1 MDIHTQIKNLVQ
13 DDFYCLK
20 NIPYTLRL
28 TVVSEWL
35 ESGRD
40 PEVTLQVY
48 EVSSFTR
55 VPSTER
61 VDVCVPS

>member
-1 MDIHTQIKNLVQ
+1 MDIHTQLKSVMQ
-13 DDFYCLK
+13 DDFHCLK

-40 PEVTLQVY
+40 PEVTLQV
-48 EVSSFTR
+48 
-55 VPSTER
+55 
-61 VDVCVPS
+61 

>member
-1 MDIHTQIKNLVQ
+1 MDIHTQLKSVMQ
-13 DDFYCLK
+13 DDFNCLN

-40 PEVTLQVY
+40 PEVTLQV
-48 EVSSFTR
+48 
-55 VPSTER
+55 
-61 VDVCVPS
+61 

>member
-1 MDIHTQIKNLVQ
+1 MYVHTQLKSEVQ
-13 DDFYCLK
+13 DEFNCLK

-40 PEVTLQVY
+40 PEVTLQV
-48 EVSSFTR
+48 
-55 VPSTER
+55 
-61 VDVCVPS
+61 